1 MCVSCVGFRQW
12 WCRLPGL
19 KTMTHALALQSILS
33 HCLDSSSV
41 CAAVCVCESFMLV
54 LDTHRFIVGVGS

>member
-1 MCVSCVGFRQW
+1 
-12 WCRLPGL
+12 
-19 KTMTHALALQSILS
+19 MTHALALQSILS